1 MTSSSASGPAN
12 AAAGGEPQ
20 KRSAP
25 SFSFPK
31 EVRLRRRTE
40 FLKVQDKGFKIT
52 ADCLLCLVLP
62 NGRADGLTRLGLTVS
77 TKVGPSV
84 VRNRI
89 RRRLREL
96 FRVKKDTLPRSLDMV
111 FIARNSAAE
120 ADFARLSKSFERA
133 CTELQ
138 RKYGS
143 RS

>member
-1 MTSSSASGPAN
+1 MSSAE
-12 AAAGGEPQ
+12 AARGA
-20 KRSAP
+20 
-25 SFSFPK
+25 FSFPK
-31 EVRLRRRTE
+31 EVRLRRRSE

-84 VRNRI
+84 TRNRI

-96 FRVKKDTLPRSLDMV
+96 FRVRKDSLPRALDMV

-120 ADFARLSKSFERA
+120 ADFARLSRA
-133 CTELQ
+133 FDRVSVELHK
-138 RKYGS
+138 KYKAP
-143 RS
+143 

>member
-1 MTSSSASGPAN
+1 VSSPGAH
-12 AAAGGEPQ
+12 
-20 KRSAP
+20 
-25 SFSFPK
+25 SFPK
-31 EVRLRRRTE
+31 EVRLRRRSE

-62 NGRADGLTRLGLTVS
+62 NGRADGQTRLGLTVS

-96 FRVKKDTLPRSLDMV
+96 FRVRKDSLPRGLDMV

-120 ADFARLSKSFERA
+120 AEFPRLSRAFERVCA
-133 CTELQ
+133 ELEK
-138 RKYGS
+138 KY
-143 RS
+143 RAP